1 MISVLGFRS
10 FATPTTQ
17 RLNFLTKHKNTRL
30 NLCNQETDVA
40 AQIEV
45 GVVGEVDGGA
55 LVAGGPVLHRQLV
68 LNQGVGDLASQLSR
82 VALVAVGTDQAEML
96 R

>member
-45 GVVGEVDGGA
+45 GVVG
-55 LVAGGPVLHRQLV
+55 
-68 LNQGVGDLASQLSR
+68 
-82 VALVAVGTDQAEML
+82 
-96 R
+96 